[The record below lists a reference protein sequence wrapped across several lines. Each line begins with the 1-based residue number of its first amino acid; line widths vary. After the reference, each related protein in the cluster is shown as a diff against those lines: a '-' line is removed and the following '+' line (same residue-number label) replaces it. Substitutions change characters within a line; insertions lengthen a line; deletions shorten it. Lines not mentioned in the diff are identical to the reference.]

1 MSTKLATDAPAVPQS
16 AAGKRT
22 AAARLAIYG
31 GPREVTVRYRERWRP
46 IRAPEIA
53 KILIHAAAGVSTRVA
68 SAGPN
73 AAFEHRFASLTETR
87 YALAMNS
94 GTAALHSAF
103 FAVGVKPG
111 DEVIVPSYTFYAS
124 ASPILQCGG
133 RPVFCDVDAQTLTAD
148 PDDVVRRIT
157 PRTKAICVVHVWGNP
172 ARMDRFREIQQQY
185 GIAIVEDCSHAHGAR
200 FMDQPVGSWGDVGC
214 FSLQGAKPVSGGEA
228 GIAVTNNPT
237 LYDRML
243 VLGHYPRPGTDQ
255 KANTFDIGRLS
266 LGVKYRPHLYAILL
280 ASGALSRLPELN
292 RLRTRNYEILASE
305 LQDCGAVQ
313 PVATY
318 PEAKRRGFLEFVL
331 KYNPQHAGG
340 WPRGAFV
347 QAAKAEGVPI
357 VVDRYKPLH
366 RQPLFSSIDLGR
378 CGGYVG
384 VGMEHPLS
392 ASQMFPIPVTEDVC
406 YNTLSMPPLTKVSEK
421 FVHQCGRALRKVAE
435 AAATMRDFRLGR

>member
-1 MSTKLATDAPAVPQS
+1 MSTKLVPDAPASPDS
-16 AAGKRT
+16 ATSPRPPAP
-22 AAARLAIYG
+22 RLAIYG
-31 GPREVTVRYRERWRP
+31 GPREVSKRYRERWRP
-46 IRAPEIA
+46 IHVPEIA
-53 KILIHAAAGVSTRVA
+53 KIVLHAAAGVSTRVA

-73 AAFEHRFASLTETR
+73 AAFENRFATLTETR

-94 GTAALHSAF
+94 GTSALHSAF

-133 RPVFCDVDAQTLTAD
+133 RPVFCDVDARTLTAD

-157 PRTKAICVVHVWGNP
+157 TRTKAICVVHVWGNP
-172 ARMDRFREIQQQY
+172 ARMDRYREIQQQY
-185 GIAIVEDCSHAHGAR
+185 GVAIVEDCSHAHGAR

-243 VLGHYPRPGTDQ
+243 VLGHYPRPSTDQ
-255 KANTFDIGRLS
+255 KANTFDVGRLS
-266 LGVKYRPHLYAILL
+266 LGLKYRPHLYAILL
-280 ASGALSRLPELN
+280 THGALSRLPELN

-305 LQDCGAVQ
+305 LQDCEAVQ
-313 PVATY
+313 PVASY
-318 PEAKRRGFLEFVL
+318 PEAKRAGFLEFVL
-331 KYNPQHAGG
+331 KYDPEHAGG

-366 RQPLFSSIDLGR
+366 RQPLFSSFDLSQ

-384 VGMEHPLS
+384 VGMERLGPADQTL
-392 ASQMFPIPVTEDVC
+392 PIPVTEHVC
-406 YNTLSMPPLTKVSEK
+406 YNTLSMPPLTKVPER
-421 FVHQCGRALRKVAE
+421 FVRQCGRALRKVAE
-435 AAATMRDFRLGR
+435 AAATIQDFRLGR